1 MMFKPRSLLKRA
13 ALWTA
18 AVVLGIVGYV
28 AGMPFV
34 RYVAY
39 SYVPASAPFLEIVY
53 APVIFAI
60 DRELPGTRAYISY
73 CFWCLE
79 TIGADVE
86 YP

>member
-1 MMFKPRSLLKRA
+1 MAAHRSLLKRA

-28 AGMPFV
+28 AGMPIV
-34 RYVAY
+34 GYVAFAY
-39 SYVPASAPFLEIVY
+39 APASMPFLEIVY
-53 APVIFAI
+53 APVIFAL
-60 DRELPGTRAYISY
+60 DRELPGTRAYLTY
-73 CFWCLE
+73 YFWCLE